1 MNYCRRKN
9 LLVCFILS
17 FCCFWYMFFFFLFF
31 GVIGNILI
39 CCVYNWKWERKC
51 KVFILFILIFVWVD
65 LLNCLF
71 MMFFEI
77 VLLVNIIFF
86 DYLIFCKIF
95 CWLIY
100 YLNCFFIMILF
111 GIVLDWLF
119 GIRYMFKRLLFG
131 IMWCKIYFV
140 LFFVIVV
147 LMIWLVLFFFGIYI
161 NVYYGIFFKICFI
174 DDDYILN

>member
-1 MNYCRRKN
+1 MNLSVN
-9 LLVCFILS
+9 FLLNRLDEEVLRVGILNIS
-17 FCCFWYMFFFFLFF
+17 IELLQKKEFVSVFYFDFLLFLVYVFFFLFF

-111 GIVLDWLF
+111 GIVLD
-119 GIRYMFKRLLFG
+119 
-131 IMWCKIYFV
+131 
-140 LFFVIVV
+140 
-147 LMIWLVLFFFGIYI
+147 
-161 NVYYGIFFKICFI
+161 
-174 DDDYILN
+174 

>member
-1 MNYCRRKN
+1 MNLSVN
-9 LLVCFILS
+9 FLLNRLDEEVLRVGILNIS
-17 FCCFWYMFFFFLFF
+17 IEILQKEEFVSVFYFEFLLFLVYVFFFLFF

-77 VLLVNIIFF
+77 VLLVNIILF

-111 GIVLDWLF
+111 GIVLD
-119 GIRYMFKRLLFG
+119 
-131 IMWCKIYFV
+131 
-140 LFFVIVV
+140 
-147 LMIWLVLFFFGIYI
+147 
-161 NVYYGIFFKICFI
+161 
-174 DDDYILN
+174 

>member
-1 MNYCRRKN
+1 MNLSVN
-9 LLVCFILS
+9 FLLNRLDEEVLRVGILNIS
-17 FCCFWYMFFFFLFF
+17 IELLQKKEFVSVFYLEFLLFLVYVFFFLFF

-111 GIVLDWLF
+111 GIVLD
-119 GIRYMFKRLLFG
+119 
-131 IMWCKIYFV
+131 
-140 LFFVIVV
+140 
-147 LMIWLVLFFFGIYI
+147 
-161 NVYYGIFFKICFI
+161 
-174 DDDYILN
+174 

>member
-1 MNYCRRKN
+1 MNLSVN
-9 LLVCFILS
+9 FLLNRLDEEVLRVGILNIS
-17 FCCFWYMFFFFLFF
+17 IELLQKEEFVSVFYFEFLLFLVYVFFFLFF

-51 KVFILFILIFVWVD
+51 KVFFLFILIFVWVD

-77 VLLVNIIFF
+77 VLLVNIILF

-111 GIVLDWLF
+111 GIVLD
-119 GIRYMFKRLLFG
+119 
-131 IMWCKIYFV
+131 
-140 LFFVIVV
+140 
-147 LMIWLVLFFFGIYI
+147 
-161 NVYYGIFFKICFI
+161 
-174 DDDYILN
+174 

>member
-1 MNYCRRKN
+1 MNLSVN
-9 LLVCFILS
+9 FLLNRLDEEVLRVGILNIS
-17 FCCFWYMFFFFLFF
+17 IELLQKKEFVSVFYFEFLLFLVYVFFFLFF

-111 GIVLDWLF
+111 GIVLD
-119 GIRYMFKRLLFG
+119 
-131 IMWCKIYFV
+131 
-140 LFFVIVV
+140 
-147 LMIWLVLFFFGIYI
+147 
-161 NVYYGIFFKICFI
+161 
-174 DDDYILN
+174 

>member
-1 MNYCRRKN
+1 MNLSVN
-9 LLVCFILS
+9 FLLNRLDEEVLRVGILNIS
-17 FCCFWYMFFFFLFF
+17 IELLQKKEFVSVFYFEFLLFLVYVFFFLFF

-77 VLLVNIIFF
+77 VLLVNIILF

-111 GIVLDWLF
+111 GIVLD
-119 GIRYMFKRLLFG
+119 
-131 IMWCKIYFV
+131 
-140 LFFVIVV
+140 
-147 LMIWLVLFFFGIYI
+147 
-161 NVYYGIFFKICFI
+161 
-174 DDDYILN
+174 

>member
-1 MNYCRRKN
+1 MNLSVN
-9 LLVCFILS
+9 FLLNRLDEEVLRVGILNIS
-17 FCCFWYMFFFFLFF
+17 IEILQKKEFVSVFYLEFLLFLVYVFFFLFF

-77 VLLVNIIFF
+77 VLLVNIILF

-111 GIVLDWLF
+111 GIVLD
-119 GIRYMFKRLLFG
+119 
-131 IMWCKIYFV
+131 
-140 LFFVIVV
+140 
-147 LMIWLVLFFFGIYI
+147 
-161 NVYYGIFFKICFI
+161 
-174 DDDYILN
+174 

>member
-1 MNYCRRKN
+1 MNLSVN
-9 LLVCFILS
+9 FLLNRLDEEVLRVGILNIS
-17 FCCFWYMFFFFLFF
+17 IEILQKEEFVSVFYLEFLLFLVYVFFFLFF

-77 VLLVNIIFF
+77 VLLVNIILF

-111 GIVLDWLF
+111 GIVLD
-119 GIRYMFKRLLFG
+119 
-131 IMWCKIYFV
+131 
-140 LFFVIVV
+140 
-147 LMIWLVLFFFGIYI
+147 
-161 NVYYGIFFKICFI
+161 
-174 DDDYILN
+174 

>member
-1 MNYCRRKN
+1 MNLSVN
-9 LLVCFILS
+9 FLLNRLDEEVLRVGILNIS
-17 FCCFWYMFFFFLFF
+17 IELLQKEEFVSVFYFEFLLFLVYVFFFLFF

-111 GIVLDWLF
+111 GIVLD
-119 GIRYMFKRLLFG
+119 
-131 IMWCKIYFV
+131 
-140 LFFVIVV
+140 
-147 LMIWLVLFFFGIYI
+147 
-161 NVYYGIFFKICFI
+161 
-174 DDDYILN
+174 

>member
-1 MNYCRRKN
+1 MNLSVN
-9 LLVCFILS
+9 FLLNRLDEEVLRVGILNIS
-17 FCCFWYMFFFFLFF
+17 IELLQKEEFVSVFYLVFLLFLVYVFFFLFF

-77 VLLVNIIFF
+77 VLLVNIILF

-111 GIVLDWLF
+111 GIVLD
-119 GIRYMFKRLLFG
+119 
-131 IMWCKIYFV
+131 
-140 LFFVIVV
+140 
-147 LMIWLVLFFFGIYI
+147 
-161 NVYYGIFFKICFI
+161 
-174 DDDYILN
+174 

>member
-1 MNYCRRKN
+1 MNLSVN
-9 LLVCFILS
+9 FLLNRLDEEVLRVGILNIS
-17 FCCFWYMFFFFLFF
+17 IELFQKKEFVSVFYFEFLLFLVYVFFFLFF

-77 VLLVNIIFF
+77 VLLVNIILF

-111 GIVLDWLF
+111 GIVLD
-119 GIRYMFKRLLFG
+119 
-131 IMWCKIYFV
+131 
-140 LFFVIVV
+140 
-147 LMIWLVLFFFGIYI
+147 
-161 NVYYGIFFKICFI
+161 
-174 DDDYILN
+174 

>member
-1 MNYCRRKN
+1 MNLSVN
-9 LLVCFILS
+9 FLLNRLDEEVLRVGILNIS
-17 FCCFWYMFFFFLFF
+17 IELLQKKEFVSVFYLEFLLFLVYVFFFLFF

-51 KVFILFILIFVWVD
+51 KVFFLFILIFVWVD

-77 VLLVNIIFF
+77 VLLVNIILF

-111 GIVLDWLF
+111 GIVLD
-119 GIRYMFKRLLFG
+119 
-131 IMWCKIYFV
+131 
-140 LFFVIVV
+140 
-147 LMIWLVLFFFGIYI
+147 
-161 NVYYGIFFKICFI
+161 
-174 DDDYILN
+174 

>member
-1 MNYCRRKN
+1 MNLSVN
-9 LLVCFILS
+9 FLLNRLDEEVLRVGILNIS
-17 FCCFWYMFFFFLFF
+17 IELLQKEEFVSVFYFEFLLFLVYVFFFLFF

-77 VLLVNIIFF
+77 VLLVNIILFE
-86 DYLIFCKIF
+86 YLIFCKIF

-111 GIVLDWLF
+111 GIVLD
-119 GIRYMFKRLLFG
+119 
-131 IMWCKIYFV
+131 
-140 LFFVIVV
+140 
-147 LMIWLVLFFFGIYI
+147 
-161 NVYYGIFFKICFI
+161 
-174 DDDYILN
+174 

>member
-1 MNYCRRKN
+1 MNLSEN
-9 LLVCFILS
+9 FLLNRLDEEVLRVGILNIS
-17 FCCFWYMFFFFLFF
+17 IELLQKEEFVSVFYFEFLLFLVYVFFFLFF

-77 VLLVNIIFF
+77 VLLVNIILF

-111 GIVLDWLF
+111 GIVLD
-119 GIRYMFKRLLFG
+119 
-131 IMWCKIYFV
+131 
-140 LFFVIVV
+140 
-147 LMIWLVLFFFGIYI
+147 
-161 NVYYGIFFKICFI
+161 
-174 DDDYILN
+174 

>member
-1 MNYCRRKN
+1 MNLSVN
-9 LLVCFILS
+9 FLLNRLDEEVLRVGILNIS
-17 FCCFWYMFFFFLFF
+17 IELLQKKEFVSVFYFEFLLFLVYVFFFLFF

-51 KVFILFILIFVWVD
+51 KVFFLFILIFVWVD

-77 VLLVNIIFF
+77 VLLVNIILF

-111 GIVLDWLF
+111 GIVLD
-119 GIRYMFKRLLFG
+119 
-131 IMWCKIYFV
+131 
-140 LFFVIVV
+140 
-147 LMIWLVLFFFGIYI
+147 
-161 NVYYGIFFKICFI
+161 
-174 DDDYILN
+174 

>member
-1 MNYCRRKN
+1 MNLSVN
-9 LLVCFILS
+9 FLLNRLDEEVLRVGILNIS
-17 FCCFWYMFFFFLFF
+17 IELLQKKEFVSVFYFEFLLFLVYVFFFLFF

-77 VLLVNIIFF
+77 VLVVNIILF

-111 GIVLDWLF
+111 GIVLD
-119 GIRYMFKRLLFG
+119 
-131 IMWCKIYFV
+131 
-140 LFFVIVV
+140 
-147 LMIWLVLFFFGIYI
+147 
-161 NVYYGIFFKICFI
+161 
-174 DDDYILN
+174 

>member
-1 MNYCRRKN
+1 MNLSVN
-9 LLVCFILS
+9 FLLNRLDEEVLRVGILNIS
-17 FCCFWYMFFFFLFF
+17 IELLQKKEFVSVFYLEFLLFLVYVFFFLFF

-65 LLNCLF
+65 LLNCQF

-77 VLLVNIIFF
+77 VLLVNIILF

-111 GIVLDWLF
+111 GIVLD
-119 GIRYMFKRLLFG
+119 
-131 IMWCKIYFV
+131 
-140 LFFVIVV
+140 
-147 LMIWLVLFFFGIYI
+147 
-161 NVYYGIFFKICFI
+161 
-174 DDDYILN
+174 

>member
-1 MNYCRRKN
+1 MNLSVN
-9 LLVCFILS
+9 FLLNRLDEEVLRVGILNIS
-17 FCCFWYMFFFFLFF
+17 IELLQKKEFVSVFYLEFLLFLVYVFFFLFF

-77 VLLVNIIFF
+77 VLLVNIILF

-95 CWLIY
+95 CWLMY

-111 GIVLDWLF
+111 GIVLD
-119 GIRYMFKRLLFG
+119 
-131 IMWCKIYFV
+131 
-140 LFFVIVV
+140 
-147 LMIWLVLFFFGIYI
+147 
-161 NVYYGIFFKICFI
+161 
-174 DDDYILN
+174 

>member
-1 MNYCRRKN
+1 MNLSVN
-9 LLVCFILS
+9 FLLNRLDEEVLRVGILNIS
-17 FCCFWYMFFFFLFF
+17 IEILQKEEFVSVFYFEFLLFLVYVFFFLFF

-51 KVFILFILIFVWVD
+51 KVFILFILIFIWVD

-111 GIVLDWLF
+111 GIVLD
-119 GIRYMFKRLLFG
+119 
-131 IMWCKIYFV
+131 
-140 LFFVIVV
+140 
-147 LMIWLVLFFFGIYI
+147 
-161 NVYYGIFFKICFI
+161 
-174 DDDYILN
+174 

>member
-1 MNYCRRKN
+1 MNLSVN
-9 LLVCFILS
+9 FLLNRLDEEVLRVGILNIS
-17 FCCFWYMFFFFLFF
+17 IELLQKKEFVSVFYFDFLLFLVYVFFFLFF

-77 VLLVNIIFF
+77 VLLVNIILF

-111 GIVLDWLF
+111 GIVLD
-119 GIRYMFKRLLFG
+119 
-131 IMWCKIYFV
+131 
-140 LFFVIVV
+140 
-147 LMIWLVLFFFGIYI
+147 
-161 NVYYGIFFKICFI
+161 
-174 DDDYILN
+174 

>member
-1 MNYCRRKN
+1 MNLSVN
-9 LLVCFILS
+9 FLLNRLDEEVLRVGILNIS
-17 FCCFWYMFFFFLFF
+17 IELLQKEEFVSVFYFEFLLFLVYVFFFLFF

-77 VLLVNIIFF
+77 VLLVNIILF

-111 GIVLDWLF
+111 GIVLD
-119 GIRYMFKRLLFG
+119 
-131 IMWCKIYFV
+131 
-140 LFFVIVV
+140 
-147 LMIWLVLFFFGIYI
+147 
-161 NVYYGIFFKICFI
+161 
-174 DDDYILN
+174 

>member
-1 MNYCRRKN
+1 MNLSVN
-9 LLVCFILS
+9 FLLNRLDEEVLRVGILNIS
-17 FCCFWYMFFFFLFF
+17 IELLQKKEFVSVFYLEFLLFLVYVFFFLFF

-77 VLLVNIIFF
+77 VLLVNIILF

-111 GIVLDWLF
+111 GIVLD
-119 GIRYMFKRLLFG
+119 
-131 IMWCKIYFV
+131 
-140 LFFVIVV
+140 
-147 LMIWLVLFFFGIYI
+147 
-161 NVYYGIFFKICFI
+161 
-174 DDDYILN
+174 

>member
-1 MNYCRRKN
+1 MNLSVN
-9 LLVCFILS
+9 FLLNRLDEEVLRVGILNIS
-17 FCCFWYMFFFFLFF
+17 IELLQKKEFVSVFYFDFLLFLVYVFFFLFF

-77 VLLVNIIFF
+77 VLVVNIILF

-111 GIVLDWLF
+111 GIVLD
-119 GIRYMFKRLLFG
+119 
-131 IMWCKIYFV
+131 
-140 LFFVIVV
+140 
-147 LMIWLVLFFFGIYI
+147 
-161 NVYYGIFFKICFI
+161 
-174 DDDYILN
+174 

>member
-1 MNYCRRKN
+1 MNLSVN
-9 LLVCFILS
+9 FLLNRLDEEVLRVGILNIS
-17 FCCFWYMFFFFLFF
+17 IELLQKKEFVSVFYLEFLLFLVYVFFFLFF

-77 VLLVNIIFF
+77 VLLVNIILFE
-86 DYLIFCKIF
+86 YLIFCKIF

-111 GIVLDWLF
+111 GIVLD
-119 GIRYMFKRLLFG
+119 
-131 IMWCKIYFV
+131 
-140 LFFVIVV
+140 
-147 LMIWLVLFFFGIYI
+147 
-161 NVYYGIFFKICFI
+161 
-174 DDDYILN
+174 

>member
-1 MNYCRRKN
+1 MNLSVN
-9 LLVCFILS
+9 FLLNRLDEEVLRVGILNIS
-17 FCCFWYMFFFFLFF
+17 IEILQKEEFVSVFYFEFLLFLVYVFFFLFF

-51 KVFILFILIFVWVD
+51 KVFFLFILIFVWVD

-77 VLLVNIIFF
+77 VLLVNIILF

-111 GIVLDWLF
+111 GIVLD
-119 GIRYMFKRLLFG
+119 
-131 IMWCKIYFV
+131 
-140 LFFVIVV
+140 
-147 LMIWLVLFFFGIYI
+147 
-161 NVYYGIFFKICFI
+161 
-174 DDDYILN
+174 

>member
-1 MNYCRRKN
+1 MNLSVN
-9 LLVCFILS
+9 FLLNRLDEEVLRVGILNIS
-17 FCCFWYMFFFFLFF
+17 IELLQKEEFVSVFYFEFLLFLVYVFFFLFF

-51 KVFILFILIFVWVD
+51 KVFILFILIFIWVD

-77 VLLVNIIFF
+77 VLLVNIILF

-111 GIVLDWLF
+111 GIVLD
-119 GIRYMFKRLLFG
+119 
-131 IMWCKIYFV
+131 
-140 LFFVIVV
+140 
-147 LMIWLVLFFFGIYI
+147 
-161 NVYYGIFFKICFI
+161 
-174 DDDYILN
+174 